1 MSARQINSTAQTA
14 IQATDTLTTLHKQ
27 LGIELYQPIQSS
39 TTNTHIHSETR
50 SYSDWQRCY
59 RIYCY
64 AVSQSDQQL
73 SLLEMCCGTF
83 LI

>member
-39 TTNTHIHSETR
+39 TTNTHIHSET
-50 SYSDWQRCY
+50 
-59 RIYCY
+59 
-64 AVSQSDQQL
+64 QL